1 MRHEGSEHRDPG
13 HGDRD
18 PRADERA
25 RPETGSQPGT
35 RDLAD
40 AGKTDSPTTA
50 AQASSPARP
59 ARPPSLPHPQKHAD
73 ARTERES
80 GAAEGAGTTAERS
93 GTTAEGAGTRHEPPR
108 GLPDESSAERLAQ
121 EDHALLEPGDAKD
134 FRVKWQEIQ
143 SDFVDHPKDAVR
155 EADTLVAEV
164 MRTLAASFASR
175 KDGLERQWAQGDDVV
190 TEDLR
195 IALQRYRSFFNRLL
209 SA

>member
-18 PRADERA
+18 TRADERA
-25 RPETGSQPGT
+25 RPDEGSPPGT

-40 AGKTDSPTTA
+40 AGKADSPPA
-50 AQASSPARP
+50 AAPASPPARP
-59 ARPPSLPHPQKHAD
+59 AGPPSLPHPEKRTD
-73 ARTERES
+73 TRTERQAEPS
-80 GAAEGAGTTAERS
+80 AGSTAREDRAPGSAASEQA
-93 GTTAEGAGTRHEPPR
+93 PLR

-134 FRVKWQEIQ
+134 FRVKWQDIQ

-164 MRTLAASFASR
+164 MRTLAASFASH
-175 KDGLERQWAQGDDVV
+175 KDGLERQWAQGEDVV